1 MPYLNSKIEKHNDG
15 CKNPVAKRIYVRD
28 YDDKGKQ
35 RFVSYG
41 LTCPSCNIIIKEEYQ
56 RNPTAVQ
63 KKKHGEYTPE
73 QEKEFASID
82 LEYMPKVIFS
92 ENSKAGKAVV
102 KEWTQ
107 KLIDSGMSK
116 ENAIDHITG
125 RDRPGSTT
133 KYQIF

>member
-1 MPYLNSKIEKHNDG
+1 
-15 CKNPVAKRIYVRD
+15 
-28 YDDKGKQ
+28 
-35 RFVSYG
+35 
-41 LTCPSCNIIIKEEYQ
+41 
-56 RNPTAVQ
+56 
-63 KKKHGEYTPE
+63 
-73 QEKEFASID
+73 
-82 LEYMPKVIFS
+82 MPKVIFS